1 MSKVKAKAGRSQTAT
16 AAEDEVSRDGI
27 QSVNRAFAIME
38 LFDERRPA
46 LSVSEIAELTGLN
59 RSTCYRFCQTL
70 KAIGY
75 LEEV

>member
-46 LSVSEIAELTGLN
+46 LSVSDGPDGARISSP
-59 RSTCYRFCQTL
+59 RPISPF
-70 KAIGY
+70 
-75 LEEV
+75 